1 MFYKHLQSICIHAPT
16 LEDAAI
22 RLTLIRAL
30 SSHKRDLLMLVQS
43 IFIALIS
50 HFTKSKGKV
59 LINQS
64 MQLEVVWKEAILMIN
79 AKGYF

>member
-16 LEDAAI
+16 PKDAAI
-22 RLTLIRAL
+22 RLTFKSEL
-30 SSHKRDLLMLVQS
+30 SSHKGDLLMLVQS

-50 HFTKSKGKV
+50 HLTKSKGKM

-64 MQLEVVWKEAILMIN
+64 MQLEVV
-79 AKGYF
+79 